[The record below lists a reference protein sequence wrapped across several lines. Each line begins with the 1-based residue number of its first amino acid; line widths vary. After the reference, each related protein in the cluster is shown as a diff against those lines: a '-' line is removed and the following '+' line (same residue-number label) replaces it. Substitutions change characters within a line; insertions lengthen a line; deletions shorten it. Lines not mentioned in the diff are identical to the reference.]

1 MRYFG
6 EKSLS
11 SLLYRVTQAAWIL
24 AIPAMAISCVLL
36 FFVIFQI
43 DLGDPMTSGLAK
55 ECASMDA
62 DPDWREMMSLPWPAR
77 ALVFPYLW
85 LATFLV
91 VQILRKSQRLFD
103 NFRRNVVFRT
113 SNVALLTNLDKY
125 MIALA
130 VVTFNPAT
138 LLVALILLLVT
149 EILKDGSALQEEHD
163 LTV

>member
-11 SLLYRVTQAAWIL
+11 SVLYRVTQAAWIL
-24 AIPAMAISCVLL
+24 TIPAVAALCVLL
-36 FFVIFQI
+36 FFAIFQI
-43 DLGDPMTSGLAK
+43 DLGDPVTSGLAK

-62 DPDWREMMSLPWPAR
+62 DPDWREMMSLPRPAR
-77 ALVFPYLW
+77 AVVFPYLW
-85 LATFLV
+85 LATFLF

-113 SNVALLTNLDKY
+113 SNVALLSDLNRY